1 MRIMKS
7 KIAMLTFIM
16 CLVIGTF
23 SFYPMGESVHGATT
37 YNIDPFSKDSK
48 VITGQAEPNT
58 QIQLNVDGQLVNL
71 QTNATGQFSHTLA
84 NKLTSSDIH
93 LYQITKEGYAEWK
106 WTAYASQ
113 DASIVVY
120 PAQYLG
126 INTSSNEMKFS
137 SREDHTIVAVYD
149 GRSYSGVG
157 TLSIPVKAAKEVKF
171 YTQFNGNRSTTMTVP
186 DVNVKPNY
194 LYQSNQFGFE
204 SGYVSGKTVP
214 HLKMNLAI
222 NQEKE
227 VEFSADEN
235 GEFHH
240 YMSLTEHDVI
250 SGFEYKILEPLTGR
264 VLVAST
270 SVKPF
275 QASGDH
281 PFYSFEEFGS
291 NTLDGYTFPNADLT
305 VDGQLI
311 ATSDE
316 QGRFLIYVEGNE
328 SPLRTI
334 EVSRDGK
341 TLATFTRE
349 MAFDSSRFKF
359 ELTKKI
365 TSEQNELSA
374 NTYPNQ
380 AFVLQYQNQNHG
392 ELKST
397 SDDQGNLKMML
408 PKFNSGSYNVYVIQ
422 KNGNWQLI
430 KTIEVEDERPLPNPI
445 IKMIDNSLSI
455 SSDFSTTEQLNV
467 DVQIEKMNGEI
478 EVYNERLS
486 TEGKQINNLQSGDK
500 YKVRIYINEQRESKL
515 IEGTF
520 NPILQPTF
528 ENFIEGEQIIKGKT
542 EPNAVVDILEY
553 QYYLNGS
560 YLPVQQ
566 IKADSSGNFIFAKK
580 SSVDLPITFSVTR
593 DNKLDQT
600 NFDIW
605 PTDITP
611 SKLSLDGVS
620 KKISEDVNSFFV
632 NSDDQLVKM
641 TASFFMQ
648 DKLVKTV
655 TIKTE
660 VDQISN
666 TMQYEVKYDEKET
679 KTFKEMKINKVTI
692 MAENKAGL
700 STSPISFSVSDT
712 TPPDTKN
719 IYRVL
724 YGDNSIEGKTEPY
737 STVKIGV
744 GSRARTAVSDQ
755 DGYFKIN
762 LNYVVSLHNHL
773 SEMSIIDLA
782 KNKSTAYV
790 RPIDFKVEDIR
801 INKDGSKIWLMNEN
815 RQLWFKYY
823 DLYINGQKWS
833 DDNYKYGQHSTLIN
847 LGEKT
852 SFPVNVKLV
861 MKNVDDTVRYEI
873 SKQFISSSELIAPH
887 KLDAVINYRNVTG
900 YSDKLIAID
909 VFDATG
915 KKIGTGRADKNGKFA
930 ISLYRYAIANETLK
944 VVAKDAFG
952 GTKTSVLKVKDRV
965 APTKPTV
972 STLTNKSTYVFGR
985 AEKGATVYITY
996 NGRTYTTKASST
1008 GSYRYNVKTTKPG
1021 VTVSV
1026 RVRDAA
1032 GNTSSSTSVKVLNTF
1047 RTFTVNSV
1055 KSTSNVII
1063 GKGNKGATVQAYVG
1077 TKLVSKTTKVDS
1089 KGNYK
1094 LTISRQK
1101 PGVVVTVK
1109 MTQSGYQEMKKTTRV
1124 VK

>member
-71 QTNATGQFSHTLA
+71 QTNATGQFSHTLT

-204 SGYVSGKTVP
+204 SGYLSGKTVP
-214 HLKMNLAI
+214 YLKMNLVI

-227 VEFSADEN
+227 VEISADEN
-235 GEFHH
+235 GEFNH
-240 YMSLTEHDVI
+240 YISLTEHDVI

-291 NTLDGYTFPNADLT
+291 NTLDGYTFPKADLT

-374 NTYPNQ
+374 KTYPNQ

-397 SDDQGNLKMML
+397 SDNQGNLKVML

-430 KTIEVEDERPLPNPI
+430 KKIEVEDERPLPDPVI
-445 IKMIDNSLSI
+445 RMIDNYLLI
-455 SSDFSTTEQLNV
+455 FSDFSTTSLIYVE
-467 DVQIEKMNGEI
+467 VQIEKKNGEI
-478 EVYNERLS
+478 EVYNEQLLS
-486 TEGKQINNLQSGDK
+486 GRKPINKLELGDK
-500 YKVRIYINEQRESKL
+500 YKARVYINENRSSKFV
-515 IEGTF
+515 EGTF
-520 NPILQPTF
+520 NPVKEPIF
-528 ENFIEGEQIIKGKT
+528 ENYFEGQQTIKGKT
-542 EPNAVVDILEY
+542 EPNANVKITEHHYDS
-553 QYYLNGS
+553 NGIN
-560 YLPVQQ
+560 LPDQLV
-566 IKADSSGNFIFAKK
+566 ISDSEGNFSFTKK
-580 SSVDLPITFSVTR
+580 SKMDVPITFLIER
-593 DNKLDQT
+593 ENKLDYAR
-600 NFDIW
+600 FKLS
-605 PTDITP
+605 PKDITP
-611 SKLSLDGVS
+611 PKFSSGYAN
-620 KKISEDVNSFFV
+620 KISEDERVIKV
-632 NSDDQLVKM
+632 HTDDLLKSLAVSYFSNGKLIKK
-641 TASFFMQ
+641 Q
-648 DKLVKTV
+648 DIDV
-655 TIKTE
+655 TKHERFDKNVYSI
-660 VDQISN
+660 
-666 TMQYEVKYDEKET
+666 
-679 KTFKEMKINKVTI
+679 TFENQ
-692 MAENKAGL
+692 ENKTLKELGIDRITIEGENISGL
-700 STSPISFSVSDT
+700 YADPISFVVKDM
-712 TPPDTKN
+712 TPPDFN
-719 IYRVL
+719 GVYPSL
-724 YGDNSIEGKTEPY
+724 HGDQAIEGKTEPFA
-737 STVKIGV
+737 KIHFGSGV
-744 GSRARTAVSDQ
+744 SAKQATANAE
-755 DGYFKIN
+755 GYFK
-762 LNYVVSLHNHL
+762 VVLDYPISKYPSYLRL
-773 SEMSIIDLA
+773 TITDLA
-782 KNKSTAYV
+782 NNKVQDYLRT
-790 RPIDFKVEDIR
+790 IDYRIEDIR
-801 INKDGSKIWLMNEN
+801 VNHDGSKIWFANEN
-815 RQLWFKYY
+815 RKLSYQYY
-823 DLYINGQKWS
+823 EIYVNGQKWVNS
-833 DDNYKYGQHSTLIN
+833 GVKYGQQSSLIQTTS
-847 LGEKT
+847 KP
-852 SFPVNVKLV
+852 SFPMDVKIV
-861 MKNVDDTVRYEI
+861 MKNPDGTTKYEL
-873 SKQFISSSELIAPH
+873 SKNFNGPSELIAPN
-887 KLDAVINYRNVTG
+887 KLEASNNRKSLTG
-900 YSDKLIAID
+900 YTDKFTAID
-909 VFDATG
+909 VFDAAG
-915 KKIGTGRADKNGKFA
+915 KKVGTNRADTDGKFA
-930 ISLYRYAIANETLK
+930 VVLYRYPVANETLK

-952 GTKTSVLKVKDRV
+952 GTKTSTLKVKDRV
-965 APTKPTV
+965 APTKPTI
-972 STLTNKSTYVFGR
+972 STLTNKSTYVSGK

-1047 RTFTVNSV
+1047 RTFSVNTV

-1077 TKLVSKTTKVDS
+1077 TKLVSKTAKVDS

-1094 LTISRQK
+1094 LTVTRQK

-1109 MTQSGYQEMKKTTRV
+1109 MTQSGYQEVKKATRV

>member
-1 MRIMKS
+1 MRITKS

-71 QTNATGQFSHTLA
+71 QTNATGQFSHTLTS
-84 NKLTSSDIH
+84 KLTSSDIH

-204 SGYVSGKTVP
+204 SGYLSGKTVP
-214 HLKMNLAI
+214 YLKMNLVI

-227 VEFSADEN
+227 VELLADEN

-316 QGRFLIYVEGNE
+316 QGRFLTYVEGNE

-341 TLATFTRE
+341 TVATFTRE

-397 SDDQGNLKMML
+397 SDNQGNLKLML

-422 KNGNWQLI
+422 KNGNWQLV

-467 DVQIEKMNGEI
+467 DVQIEKKNGEI

-500 YKVRIYINEQRESKL
+500 YKVRVYINEQRESKL

-528 ENFIEGEQIIKGKT
+528 ENFNEGERTVKGKT
-542 EPNAVVDILEY
+542 EPNAIITVYEL
-553 QYYLNGS
+553 QYYWSES
-560 YLPVQQ
+560 YVLVQQ
-566 IKADSSGNFIFAKK
+566 VTADSGGNFSFTNKTNLNVPMKFLIE
-580 SSVDLPITFSVTR
+580 R
-593 DNKLDQT
+593 ENKLDQAEFKFSPKDVT
-600 NFDIW
+600 SPVLW
-605 PTDITP
+605 VYEGT
-611 SKLSLDGVS
+611 
-620 KKISEDVNSFFV
+620 KISEDSRSITINADDVLKKLTVSYYSKGTLLKEKDVKITSQDPWNTQQFTVSF
-632 NSDDQLVKM
+632 DDE
-641 TASFFMQ
+641 
-648 DKLVKTV
+648 D
-655 TIKTE
+655 
-660 VDQISN
+660 N
-666 TMQYEVKYDEKET
+666 
-679 KTFKEMKINKVTI
+679 KTFKELKVDKITI
-692 MAENKAGL
+692 EGVNIAGL
-700 STSPISFSVSDT
+700 RAEPISFVVKDIT
-712 TPPDTKN
+712 APNLRGMYP
-719 IYRVL
+719 IL
-724 YGDNSIEGKTEPY
+724 YGDQVVEGKTEPFA
-737 STVKIGV
+737 KIQIGN
-744 GSRARTAVSDQ
+744 GHLAKITNANAE
-755 DGYFKIN
+755 GYFKVTLDYPFSI
-762 LNYVVSLHNHL
+762 YSTSLR
-773 SEMSIIDLA
+773 IIITDLA
-782 KNKSTAYV
+782 GNKVQDYLRAMDH
-790 RPIDFKVEDIR
+790 RVEDIR
-801 INKDGSKIWLMNEN
+801 VNQDGSKIWFANDN
-815 RQLWFKYY
+815 RKLSYRYY
-823 DLYINGQKWS
+823 EIYINGQRWTE
-833 DDNYKYGQHSTLIN
+833 NELKYGQYSSLIQTN
-847 LGEKT
+847 KKL
-852 SFPVNVKLV
+852 SFPLDVKLV
-861 MKNVDDTVRYEI
+861 MKNPGGTTKYEF
-873 SKQFISSSELIAPH
+873 SKRLTGPSEVIAPN
-887 KLDAVINYRNVTG
+887 KLEASNNRKSLTG
-900 YSDKLIAID
+900 YADKFITID
-909 VFDATG
+909 VYDTAG
-915 KKIGTGRADKNGKFA
+915 KKVGTNRADKNGKFA
-930 ISLYRYAIANETLK
+930 VVLYRYPVANETLK

-952 GTKTSVLKVKDRV
+952 GTKTSTLKVKDRV

-972 STLTNKSTYVFGR
+972 STLTNKSTYVSGK

-1008 GSYRYNVKTTKPG
+1008 GSYRYNVKTTKTG

-1077 TKLVSKTTKVDS
+1077 TKLISKTAKVDS

-1109 MTQSGYQEMKKTTRV
+1109 MTQSGYQEVKKTTRV